1 MLEYTKKEDIRIII
15 NDIKTLRQGNDRSIT
30 RDEFNEKW
38 KKLRMEIDCSFAER
52 PTINYVRQII
62 AAQDDKVSI
71 INDQLNEELERLDQC
86 LNILDTEVKGYDDRF
101 TDIGKQLNERLL
113 HSDAKKIWDYFTRF
127 AEYSD
132 LKDLYNKV
140 IPELAKFEQKI

>member
-101 TDIGKQLNERLL
+101 TDIGK
-113 HSDAKKIWDYFTRF
+113 
-127 AEYSD
+127 
-132 LKDLYNKV
+132 
-140 IPELAKFEQKI
+140 